1 MPGSVFDLDLLQALE
16 RARAPQLRRVRI
28 GDATVDVSAPFASP
42 ADWRDQWIYFL
53 LVDRFDN
60 PAARPRIEP
69 YDGQTDVFQGG
80 SFDGVRS
87 QLDYLKRLG
96 AGAIWLSPVLK
107 NCQYNPHTYH
117 GYGIQDFL
125 TVEPRFCRDPDAARR
140 DPELAMQE
148 LRALVDE
155 AHARGLYMI
164 LDVVLNH
171 AGDVFEYVQPDGSGG
186 AEADWSWFPYGVRW
200 RDADGRGRSDWT
212 LAPPSPPPDAAI
224 WPSELRRNELFRRQ
238 GRGGEAG
245 GDFAS
250 LKELVTAY
258 AETQPDVGLRYP
270 VRDTLIRAHQYLI
283 ARLDVD
289 GFRIDTL
296 KYIEPDFALVFG
308 NAVREFALSIGKKN
322 FFTFGEVYDEEDKIA
337 HFIGRQ
343 ATEDTDLMGV
353 DAALDFPLFFRLPGV
368 AKGIVAP
375 SELIGVFE
383 RRKAIER
390 GVLSSHGEA
399 SRFFVTFLDN
409 HDQHERMFYSAPDAP
424 LRFADQATL
433 GLTLLFALQGIPCVY
448 YGTEQGLHG
457 RGDADSAV
465 REALWGKPDGFD
477 HEHPFFRAI
486 ETLSAIRLQEGAL
499 RYGRQ
504 YFRPLSGDGVH
515 FGVSGFRGGML
526 AFSRILNEEEVV
538 VVANTSTQDVWSG
551 EVIVDLSLNPAGAVL
566 DVLFSNKSFG
576 PEPRAGSGRPPTVV
590 AKPEGSV
597 EIHEVSGSVTRGPA
611 KAVRVALAPMEVQI
625 LRRDGP

>member
-308 NAVREFALSIGKKN
+308 NAMREFALSIGKKN

-343 ATEDTDLMGV
+343 ATADTDLMGV